1 MSVRLFVSWFVPL
14 LPYGD
19 EGAQAHSTT
28 KTSVQFSG
36 EGRWEARPPG
46 LDLFPP
52 LLRNP
57 PCKSIKG
64 LVCQGFESVG
74 ATVRILFVPICVVL
88 LFVCVLV

>member
-52 LLRNP
+52 SFETHHASL
-57 PCKSIKG
+57 SKG
-64 LVCQGFESVG
+64 LYARALSLSVQ
-74 ATVRILFVPICVVL
+74 LFVT
-88 LFVCVLV
+88 